1 MTTTY
6 FSPTNPLHQ
15 LEYSLAVTLFEHPEF
30 AQIPLVE
37 KADVLLK
44 LERWVRE
51 LNGDFD
57 VDPKVGE
64 GTLPI

>member
-1 MTTTY
+1 MTTPIVWNIG
-6 FSPTNPLHQ
+6 FDPTNPLHQ
-15 LEYSLAVTLFEHPEF
+15 LEISLTETLFDHPDF

-37 KADVLLK
+37 KADVLLN

-57 VDPKVGE
+57 VDPKVVK
-64 GTLPI
+64 